1 MTQQELFEQLEA
13 LGFPLA
19 YSHFEC
25 DEETK
30 APDLPFLVY
39 FEVGRI
45 DVIADNK
52 VYIAKTSYALELY
65 TDSKDLEAE
74 QLIEDKLNEL
84 ELPFIKDEQYI
95 SGERL
100 YQVYYEFEII
110 GG

>member
-1 MTQQELFEQLEA
+1 MTQQELFKHLEA
-13 LGFPLA
+13 LGFPIA

-25 DEETK
+25 DEQTK
-30 APDLPFLVY
+30 APNPPFIVY
-39 FEVGRI
+39 FEVGRS

-52 VYIAKTSYALELY
+52 VYASNASYALELY

-74 QLIEDKLNEL
+74 QKVEDKLNEL
-84 ELPFIKDEQYI
+84 ELPFTKDEQYI
-95 SGERL
+95 SSERL

>member
-1 MTQQELFEQLEA
+1 MTHQELFEQLEA
-13 LGFPLA
+13 LGFPIA

-25 DEETK
+25 DEQTK
-30 APDLPFLVY
+30 APDPPFLVY
-39 FEVGRI
+39 FEFGRS

-52 VYIAKTSYALELY
+52 VYVLKTSYALELY

-74 QLIEDKLNEL
+74 QKVEDKLNCL
-84 ELPFIKDEQYI
+84 ELSFAKDEQYI
-95 SGERL
+95 SSERL